1 MPSTTPRKRKSL
13 HNNFC
18 RSVVFVQTGA
28 RKATPRE
35 IAPEPIGATHC
46 AQEGRCERSA
56 ERVRGR
62 DPLVVGPVSTEKGVP
77 GDGDALLIGSPRF
90 YFVIVPH
97 AMRSPALPAGSDFM
111 SSALA

>member
-1 MPSTTPRKRKSL
+1 LFKPGREDLAPRD
-13 HNNFC
+13 C
-18 RSVVFVQTGA
+18 TGTH
-28 RKATPRE
+28 RRATD
-35 IAPEPIGATHC
+35 GA
-46 AQEGRCERSA
+46 QVGRCEGSA